1 MLNKQKCLE
10 LLQEYNLPEG
20 VIKHVTLV
28 AKVARF
34 LAEELKKKGVEVN
47 VDLVENAALLHDID
61 KMLVKE
67 KGIMFHA
74 KISQQILKDKGLN
87 EIAEIARKHI
97 VSSVLE
103 EETKPK
109 TWEEKIVFYAD
120 KRVSDKIISI
130 DDRLSEWEKTNKELI
145 LKCKPFV
152 LEIEKEIFSMLDF
165 RPEELKE
172 KIENG

>member
-1 MLNKQKCLE
+1 
-10 LLQEYNLPEG
+10 
-20 VIKHVTLV
+20 
-28 AKVARF
+28 
-34 LAEELKKKGVEVN
+34 
-47 VDLVENAALLHDID
+47 
-61 KMLVKE
+61 
-67 KGIMFHA
+67 MFHA